1 MIPTFVR
8 TDSPNITRWLNDAA
22 TRHPDTPA
30 VQDPARRE
38 SGRRL
43 GFLGAGLTFHQ
54 LDEVSDEIALGLRAI
69 GIATRTRAVLM
80 VGPGVE
86 LFALVFGV
94 LKAGIVPVLI
104 DPGIGLGNLKQCCR
118 EAEPEVFIGIPKAV
132 AAGLVFGW
140 GRETVRRRIVVGDG
154 LLGRSLPA
162 ISLDAVGRLGRE
174 AREHGLPG
182 AGDLEPLSP
191 DEPAA
196 ILFTSGSTGSPKG
209 AVYTHRILDAQV
221 AMIREMFGIA
231 PGEVD
236 LCTFPLFALFAPALG
251 MSAIVP
257 QMDPTRPARARSER
271 IDGAINAFG
280 VTNLFGSPALL
291 RQLVRGEENQPGRLA
306 SLRRV
311 VSAGAPVPARTIERM
326 AGRLEPPAQVH
337 TVYGAT
343 EALPVASIGSDEI
356 LGETRHATD
365 RGLGVCV
372 GRPVEGIQ
380 VSIIRIDD
388 GPIPEWSDDWLVP
401 SGTVGEIVVC
411 GPVVTREYFHRPEA
425 TRLAKILD
433 RHRQVVMHRMGDLG
447 YLDDRGRIWFCGRK
461 AHRVILAD
469 ETLFTV
475 PCESIFNT
483 NPDVYRSALVGVD
496 SAGARIP
503 VICIEPVRRLTR
515 REQDRLRDELLER
528 AARFPHT
535 RRIRTVLFHPS
546 FPVDIRHNSKIFRE
560 KLADWAGRR
569 VS

>member
-1 MIPTFVR
+1 MIPTLAT
-8 TDSPNITRWLNDAA
+8 TDSPNIVRWLAEAA
-22 TRHPDTPA
+22 RRHPEKPA
-30 VQDPARRE
+30 VQDPARRG
-38 SGRRL
+38 GRAGL
-43 GFLGAGLTFHQ
+43 LGAGLTFRQ

-69 GIATRTRAVLM
+69 GIAPRTRAVLM

-104 DPGIGLGNLKQCCR
+104 DPGIGPRNLKQCCR
-118 EAEPEVFIGIPKAV
+118 EAEPEVFIGIPKAI
-132 AAGLVFGW
+132 AAGLVLGW
-140 GRETVRRRIVVGDG
+140 GRPTVRRRIVVGDG

-162 ISLDAVGRLGRE
+162 VPLAAVVRLGRE
-174 AREHGLPG
+174 AYQRQPAG
-182 AGDLEPLSP
+182 AVDFEPLAP

-196 ILFTSGSTGSPKG
+196 ILFTSGSTGPPKG
-209 AVYTHRILDAQV
+209 AVYTHRILDTQV
-221 AMIREMFGIA
+221 TMIRAMFAIE

-257 QMDPTRPARARSER
+257 EMDPTRPARANPER
-271 IDGAINAFG
+271 IVGAINAFG

-291 RQLVRGEENQPGRLA
+291 RQLVRGDGDRLERLP
-306 SLRRV
+306 SLSRV
-311 VSAGAPVPARTIERM
+311 VSAGAPVPARSIERM
-326 AGRLEPPAQVH
+326 ALRLLPPAQVH

-356 LGETRHATD
+356 LGETRYATD
-365 RGLGVCV
+365 QGLGVCV
-372 GRPVEGIQ
+372 GRPVGGIE
-380 VSIIRIDD
+380 VRIIRIDD
-388 GPIPEWSDDWLVP
+388 GPIPEWSDDWLIP
-401 SGTVGEIVVC
+401 PGTVGEIVVS
-411 GPVVTREYFHRPEA
+411 GPVVTREYFQRPQA

-433 RHRQVVMHRMGDLG
+433 RRREVVLHRMGDLG

-469 ETLFTV
+469 ETLFTI
-475 PCESIFNT
+475 PCEAIFNT
-483 NPDVYRSALVGVD
+483 HRDVHRSALVGVE
-496 SAGARIP
+496 AGGDRIP
-503 VICIEPVRRLTR
+503 VICIETVRRLTR
-515 REQDRLRDELLER
+515 SNQDRLRDELLEH
-528 AARFPHT
+528 AAGFAHT
-535 RRIRTVLFHPS
+535 RRIRTLLFHPS

>member
-1 MIPTFVR
+1 MTPTFAR
-8 TDSPNITRWLNDAA
+8 TDSPNIARWLAEAA
-22 TRHPDTPA
+22 GRQPDTPA
-30 VQDPARRE
+30 VHDPARR
-38 SGRRL
+38 GRNA
-43 GFLGAGLTFHQ
+43 GSLGAGLTYRQ
-54 LDEVSDEIALGLRAI
+54 LDEISDEIALGLRAI
-69 GIATRTRAVLM
+69 GIVPRTRAVLM

-104 DPGIGLGNLKQCCR
+104 DPGIGPRNLKQCCG
-118 EAEPEVFIGIPKAV
+118 EARPEVFIGIPKAI
-132 AAGLVFGW
+132 AAGLVLGW
-140 GRETVRRRIVVGDG
+140 GRATVRRRIVVGDG

-162 ISLDAVGRLGRE
+162 VPLAAVVRLGRE
-174 AREHGLPG
+174 AHERRP
-182 AGDLEPLSP
+182 AGPVDFEPLAP

-196 ILFTSGSTGSPKG
+196 ILFTSGSTGPPKG

-221 AMIREMFGIA
+221 SMIRAMFGIR

-257 QMDPTRPARARSER
+257 EMDPTRPARANPER
-271 IDGAINAFG
+271 IVGAINAFG

-291 RQLVRGEENQPGRLA
+291 RQLVRGEGDRLERLPG
-306 SLRRV
+306 LRRV

-326 AGRLEPPAQVH
+326 ASRLSPPAQVH

-372 GRPVEGIQ
+372 GLPVEGIE
-380 VSIIRIDD
+380 VRIIRIDD
-388 GPIPEWSDDWLVP
+388 GPIPEWSDEWLVP
-401 SGTVGEIVVC
+401 PGTIGEIVVS
-411 GPVVTREYFHRPEA
+411 GPVVTREYFERPEA
-425 TRLAKILD
+425 TAQAKIVD
-433 RHRQVVMHRMGDLG
+433 RRREGVLHRMGDLG

-469 ETLFTV
+469 ETLFTI
-475 PCESIFNT
+475 PCEAIFNT
-483 NPDVYRSALVGVD
+483 HPDVHRSALVGVEV
-496 SAGARIP
+496 GGERIP
-503 VICIEPVRRLTR
+503 VICIETVRRLTQGER
-515 REQDRLRDELLER
+515 DRLRGELLGH
-528 AARFPHT
+528 AAGFAHT
-535 RRIRTVLFHPS
+535 RRIRTLLFHPS

>member
-1 MIPTFVR
+1 MIPTLAS
-8 TDSPNITRWLNDAA
+8 TDSPNIVRWLAEAA
-22 TRHPDTPA
+22 GRHPETPA
-30 VQDPARRE
+30 VQDPARR
-38 SGRRL
+38 GRNA
-43 GFLGAGLTFHQ
+43 GFLGAGLTYRQ
-54 LDEVSDEIALGLRAI
+54 LDEVSDAMALGLRAI
-69 GIATRTRAVLM
+69 GIAPRTRAVLM

-104 DPGIGLGNLKQCCR
+104 DPGIGLRNLRQCCR
-118 EAEPEVFIGIPKAV
+118 EAEPEVFIGIPKAI
-132 AAGLVFGW
+132 AAGLVLGW
-140 GRETVRRRIVVGDG
+140 GRPTVRRRIIVGGG

-162 ISLDAVGRLGRE
+162 IPLDAVVRLGRE
-174 AREHGLPG
+174 ARERGPG
-182 AGDLEPLSP
+182 GSRDFEALAP

-196 ILFTSGSTGSPKG
+196 ILFTSGSTGPPKG

-221 AMIREMFGIA
+221 AMIRAMFAIE

-257 QMDPTRPARARSER
+257 EMDPTRPARANPDR
-271 IDGAINAFG
+271 IVGAINAFG

-291 RQLVRGEENQPGRLA
+291 RQLVRNEGDRLERLP

-326 AGRLEPPAQVH
+326 AARLQPPAQVH

-343 EALPVASIGSDEI
+343 EALPVATIGSDEI
-356 LGETRHATD
+356 LGETRHSTD

-372 GRPVEGIQ
+372 GRPVGGIE
-380 VSIIRIDD
+380 VRIIRIDD
-388 GPIPEWSDDWLVP
+388 GPIPDWSNEWLVP
-401 SGTVGEIVVC
+401 QGTVGEIVVS
-411 GPVVTREYFHRPEA
+411 GPVVTREYFQRPEA
-425 TRLAKILD
+425 TRLAKIVD
-433 RHRQVVMHRMGDLG
+433 RLREIVLHRMGDLG
-447 YLDDRGRIWFCGRK
+447 YLDECGRIWFCGRK

-469 ETLFTV
+469 ETLFTI
-475 PCESIFNT
+475 PCEAIFNT
-483 NPDVYRSALVGVD
+483 HPDVHRSALVGVEV
-496 SAGARIP
+496 GGERIP

-515 REQDRLRDELLER
+515 RDQDRLRDELLEH
-528 AARFPHT
+528 AAGFAHT
-535 RRIRTVLFHPS
+535 RRIHTLLFHPS

>member
-1 MIPTFVR
+1 MIPTFAS
-8 TDSPNITRWLNDAA
+8 TDAPNIARWLADAA
-22 TRHPDTPA
+22 NRHPGTLA
-30 VQDPARRE
+30 VEDPACRRP
-38 SGRRL
+38 GRRA
-43 GFLGAGLTFHQ
+43 GFLGAGLTFQQ
-54 LDEVSDEIALGLRAI
+54 LDKVSDELALGLTAI
-69 GIATRTRAVLM
+69 GIAPRTRAVLM

-104 DPGIGLGNLKQCCR
+104 DPGIGLRNLKQCCR
-118 EAEPEVFIGIPKAV
+118 EAEPEVFIGMPKAI
-132 AAGLVFGW
+132 AAGLVLGW

-174 AREHGLPG
+174 VRKQGP
-182 AGDLEPLSP
+182 AGSGGLEPLSP

-196 ILFTSGSTGSPKG
+196 ILFTSGSTGPPKG

-221 AMIREMFGIA
+221 TMIREMFGIA

-257 QMDPTRPARARSER
+257 QMDPTRPARANPER
-271 IDGAINAFG
+271 IVGAINAFQ

-291 RQLVRGEENQPGRLA
+291 RQLVRGEDSRLERLA

-326 AGRLEPPAQVH
+326 AARLQPPAQVH

-372 GRPVEGIQ
+372 GRPVDGIE
-380 VSIIRIDD
+380 VRIIRIDD
-388 GPIPEWSDDWLVP
+388 GPIPEWSDEWVLP
-401 SGTVGEIVVC
+401 SGTVGEIVVS

-425 TRLAKILD
+425 TRLAKVLD
-433 RHRQVVMHRMGDLG
+433 RRRQVVMHRMGDLG
-447 YLDDRGRIWFCGRK
+447 YLDDHGRIWFCGRK

-469 ETLFTV
+469 ETLFTI
-475 PCESIFNT
+475 PCEAIFNT
-483 NPDVYRSALVGVD
+483 HSDVYRSALVGVD
-496 SAGARIP
+496 SGGERIP

-515 REQDRLRDELLER
+515 SEQDRLRDELLER
-528 AARFPHT
+528 AAGFAHT
-535 RRIRTVLFHPS
+535 RRIRRLLFHPS

>member
-1 MIPTFVR
+1 MIPALAT
-8 TDSPNITRWLNDAA
+8 TDSPNIVRWLAEVA
-22 TRHPDTPA
+22 GRHPDTSA
-30 VQDPARRE
+30 VQDPARRDRHA
-38 SGRRL
+38 GL
-43 GFLGAGLTFHQ
+43 LGAGLTFRQ

-69 GIATRTRAVLM
+69 GIEPRTRAVLM

-86 LFALVFGV
+86 LFVLVFGV

-104 DPGIGLGNLKQCCR
+104 DPGIGPRNLKQCCR
-118 EAEPEVFIGIPKAV
+118 EAEPEVFIGIPKAI
-132 AAGLVFGW
+132 AAGLVLGW
-140 GRETVRRRIVVGDG
+140 GRPTVRRRIVVGDG

-162 ISLDAVGRLGRE
+162 VSLAAVVRLGRE
-174 AREHGLPG
+174 AHGRRP
-182 AGDLEPLSP
+182 AGPVDFERLGP

-196 ILFTSGSTGSPKG
+196 ILFTSGSTGPPKG

-221 AMIREMFGIA
+221 TMIRGMFAIE
-231 PGEVD
+231 PREVD

-257 QMDPTRPARARSER
+257 EMDPTRPALANPER
-271 IDGAINAFG
+271 IVGAINAFG

-291 RQLVRGEENQPGRLA
+291 RQLVRGDGDRLERLP
-306 SLRRV
+306 SLKRV

-326 AGRLEPPAQVH
+326 ASRLLSPAQVH

-372 GRPVEGIQ
+372 GRPVEGIE
-380 VSIIRIDD
+380 VKIIRIDD

-401 SGTVGEIVVC
+401 PGTVGEIVVA
-411 GPVVTREYFHRPEA
+411 GPVVTREYFQRPEA
-425 TRLAKILD
+425 TRLAKIVD
-433 RHRQVVMHRMGDLG
+433 RRREAVLHRMGDLG

-469 ETLFTV
+469 ETLFTI
-475 PCESIFNT
+475 PCEAIFNT
-483 NPDVYRSALVGVD
+483 HPDVHRSALVAVE
-496 SAGARIP
+496 AGGDRDP

-515 REQDRLRDELLER
+515 GEQNRLREELLEH
-528 AARFPHT
+528 AAGFAHT
-535 RRIRTVLFHPS
+535 RRIRTLLFHPS